1 MKKFVLAFT
10 IFLATAGIAFAQAD
24 LQPIVTV
31 KLGKS
36 ETITLKQLK
45 TRVGLFEKQS
55 GKKLTLEERKSVLTA
70 YVEEKLI
77 LQAAAKAGMAI
88 TDTQIDQYFIQQMSQ
103 QIGMPFASEKELDDL
118 IIKTQGVN
126 LDQFLKNQTGFSKA
140 EYKSYL
146 KDLLII
152 QNYVVSLKQAELQQV
167 SPSDEQIRA
176 YYESNKASLVWS
188 DMMKMVAV
196 AVQKESNVEA
206 ARQKLNDVRNK
217 IVDKKLTVDQALV
230 QAQKPDAG
238 YQATEGLIQ
247 KNEQFAMTLGIP
259 LQNLLDMFNQKEGFV
274 SDIYE
279 TPVDYRVFV
288 IRKKY
293 AAKMLSIS
301 DVVQPET
308 TVTVYE
314 YIRQGLTQQM
324 QTMYLQNATTEI
336 SKSLNTAE
344 NVEYKKTGT
353 NLDKLLSWG
362 E

>member
-1 MKKFVLAFT
+1 MPPRRFDGAETFAWLSSA
-10 IFLATAGIAFAQAD
+10 LSTAGIAFAQAD

-45 TRVGLFEKQS
+45 TRVGLFEKQN
-55 GKKLTLEERKSVLTA
+55 GKKLTLDERKSVLTA

-126 LDQFLKNQTGFSKA
+126 LDQFLKNQTGFSKV

-196 AVQKESNVEA
+196 AVS
-206 ARQKLNDVRNK
+206 
-217 IVDKKLTVDQALV
+217 
-230 QAQKPDAG
+230 
-238 YQATEGLIQ
+238 
-247 KNEQFAMTLGIP
+247 
-259 LQNLLDMFNQKEGFV
+259 
-274 SDIYE
+274 
-279 TPVDYRVFV
+279 
-288 IRKKY
+288 
-293 AAKMLSIS
+293 
-301 DVVQPET
+301 
-308 TVTVYE
+308 
-314 YIRQGLTQQM
+314 
-324 QTMYLQNATTEI
+324 
-336 SKSLNTAE
+336 
-344 NVEYKKTGT
+344 
-353 NLDKLLSWG
+353 
-362 E
+362 